1 MSKTQFF
8 TLSNVSEATR
18 NNKFPDSLKIYDL
31 TPVYKKLDPSDK
43 ANYRPVS
50 ILPLL
55 SKVFEKL
62 IYDQLYEYMKN
73 FLSELVCRF
82 PKAHSTQHDLFWIL
96 QIYLFCFILI
106 YLSLTTLGS

>member
-1 MSKTQFF
+1 M
-8 TLSNVSEATR
+8 SNVSEAIR

-43 ANYRPVS
+43 ASYRPVS
-50 ILPLL
+50 VLPLL

-62 IYDQLYEYMKN
+62 IYDQLYEYMEN
-73 FLSELVCRF
+73 FLSDLVCRF
-82 PKAHSTQHDLFWIL
+82 PKAHSAQHDLFRIL
-96 QIYLFCFILI
+96 QIYLFYFILI